1 MTKTDD
7 FPSLIDINEA
17 AALIALKPSTLRA
30 WVLNRRIPF
39 VRIGR
44 LLRFKKSDLLAL
56 VEKNSV
62 AMRENR

>member
-7 FPSLIDINEA
+7 FPNLIDINEA

-39 VRIGR
+39 VRVGR

-62 AMRENR
+62 AIRENQ